1 MSEFNEV
8 LMLECLEKSP
18 PDLTPILGS
27 LTVLYRED
35 PETAEAHAKLI
46 RLQLVEKGA
55 FEELIR
61 LYEVMSDWYATD
73 QQWRQTVL
81 RELTKAFEDDP
92 LRCML
97 LEVSGMDSPRLKA
110 KEGLRRLKMVTSLAE
125 GDYVFMKNFGFGTV
139 KAVRHDD
146 RRVVVDFTEKPG
158 HELDLGFAAEKLNRI
173 DENHLYARRHLTP
186 EKMDDLIKSN
196 PGEVVR
202 IALRSFGPTAAP
214 LLQSILVPDIFP
226 DSKWKTFW
234 ANARKELKKDPLVVL
249 PSKRSEPIELLEEEK
264 TYDGNWFWKLGELRN
279 MEAILNELEEYLAV
293 ESPELDESARKIV
306 VDRLRFVVLGAKGKH
321 YDYLVRCWLLAGRLD
336 ISAGEIDL
344 SGFLATVMTPD
355 GMITV
360 VQMLSANLTKAFFA
374 ALAKADPD
382 AAAEVMIKVLPELE
396 YSALNEAISLLSEMG
411 MEDKVAS
418 SLREVWNQ
426 WSAEVDVMFWLS
438 QNNAKISEWNYGSTP
453 DLVARV
459 LKVINRDY
467 TGNRL
472 RVRNQLREVFRKP
485 TWLKEVLASM
495 DERQRRAFTQG
506 VKDSSAWEQLD
517 KASVLGQIVK
527 LEPSVQDIVSGKSE
541 EQGEEIVVQAR
552 VSSIRSYREKE
563 ALLQKIVQK
572 DIPENTKEIA
582 VAREYGDLR
591 ENFEYKA
598 AKDMQRVLMGRRAE
612 LENQLRQVK
621 ASDFSEF
628 GGDEGGIATT
638 VTIQYEDGVT
648 STYHILG
655 EWDSDVERKI
665 IAIGSAMAKAL
676 IGKKVGDDAV
686 VPSEE
691 GEQKVTVTGLT
702 PLAPEIREWV
712 MAGEDIPKA

>member
-1 MSEFNEV
+1 M
-8 LMLECLEKSP
+8 EKSP

-61 LYEVMSDWYATD
+61 LYEVLSDWYSTD
-73 QQWRQTVL
+73 QSWRQTVL
-81 RELTKAFEDDP
+81 RELTKAFADDP

-110 KEGLRRLKMVTSLAE
+110 KEALRRLKMVSALTE
-125 GDYVFMKNFGFGTV
+125 GDYVFMKNFGFGIV
-139 KAVRHDD
+139 KEVRHDD
-146 RRVVVDFTEKPG
+146 RRVVVDFTGKPG
-158 HELDLGFAAEKLNRI
+158 HELDLAFAAEKLNRI
-173 DENHLYARRHLTP
+173 DETHLYARRHLTP
-186 EKMDDLIKSN
+186 EKMDDLIKTN
-196 PGEVVR
+196 PAEVVR

-249 PSKRSEPIELLEEEK
+249 PGKRSEPIELLEEEK

-293 ESPELDESARKIV
+293 ESPKLDDSARKIV
-306 VDRLRFVVLGAKGKH
+306 VDRLRFVVLGAKGRH
-321 YDYLVRCWLLAGRLD
+321 YDFLVRSWLLAGRLD

-344 SGFLATVMTPD
+344 SGFLATVMEPD

-374 ALAKADPD
+374 ALAKADPE
-382 AAAEVMIKVLPELE
+382 AASTVLIKVLPELE
-396 YSALNEAISLLSEMG
+396 YSALNEAISLLIEMG
-411 MEDKVAS
+411 MEDKVAA

-453 DLVARV
+453 DLVARI

-485 TWLKEVLASM
+485 AWLKEVLASM

-527 LEPSVQDIVSGKSE
+527 LDPSVQDIVSGKSE
-541 EQGEEIVVQAR
+541 EHGEEIVVQAR

-572 DIPENTKEIA
+572 AIPENTKEIA

-628 GGDEGGIATT
+628 SADEGGIATT
-638 VTIQYEDGVT
+638 VTIQYEDGVS

-655 EWDSDVERKI
+655 EWDSDVERHI

-676 IGKKVGDDAV
+676 IGKKVGDEAV

-691 GEQKVTVTGLT
+691 GERTVTVTGLS
-702 PLAPEIREWV
+702 PLVPEIREWV